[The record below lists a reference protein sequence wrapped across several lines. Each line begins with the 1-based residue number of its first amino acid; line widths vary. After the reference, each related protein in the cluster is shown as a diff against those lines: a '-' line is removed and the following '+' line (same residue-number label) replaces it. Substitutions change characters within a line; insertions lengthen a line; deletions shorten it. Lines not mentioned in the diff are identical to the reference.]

1 MSEMVPKVRFQ
12 GFTDDWE
19 KHKVGD
25 LFKVTRGQV
34 LAANETSVSQS
45 EIMPYPVYSSQTK
58 QNGLMGY
65 YKDYLFD
72 TAITWTTDGAN
83 AGTVNYREGK
93 FYSTNVNGVLLS
105 SEGYANKL
113 VAEIINREA
122 WKWVSHVGNP
132 KLMNNVME
140 NIEVSVPSQLDEHI
154 KISKFLTK
162 IDNIINLHQRKID
175 LLKEQ
180 KKGFLQKMFPKDGQ
194 LVPEVRFSGF
204 TDDWEERKFDECFN
218 FPVSTNSLSR
228 ALLNYDEGDI
238 QSVHY
243 GDILIKYPAILNV
256 KNDKIPYITDSSF
269 EKYKSNLLE
278 NGDLIFADAAEDET
292 VGKAVEVN
300 GLTEENLV
308 AGLHTIVA
316 RSKDKKAEF
325 FLGYYINSNTYHRQ
339 LLRLIQGSKVSSI
352 SKGNLQKTLVSFPKD
367 FEEQQKIGSFFKLL
381 DDTIALHQRKLDSL
395 KEQKKGFLQKMFVS
409 S

>member
-194 LVPEVRFSGF
+194 LVPEVRFAGF
-204 TDDWEERKFDECFN
+204 TDDWEQRKFGDVVDLHEEIVSGKTGLPIATSSRKGLFLQNEFFSGNRTGIDENTIFHKVPVGFITYRHMSDDSIFKFN
-218 FPVSTNSLSR
+218 ENIFDTAVLVSKEYPV
-228 ALLNYDEGDI
+228 
-238 QSVHY
+238 
-243 GDILIKYPAILNV
+243 
-256 KNDKIPYITDSSF
+256 F
-269 EKYKSNLLE
+269 KSNEHSNQTFLLTHLNNSPE
-278 NGDLIFADAAEDET
+278 FLKFSTQQKLGGTRVRLYF
-292 VGKAVEVN
+292 K
-300 GLTEENLV
+300 NLKKYELKV
-308 AGLHTIVA
+308 P
-316 RSKDKKAEF
+316 SK
-325 FLGYYINSNTYHRQ
+325 
-339 LLRLIQGSKVSSI
+339 
-352 SKGNLQKTLVSFPKD
+352 
-367 FEEQQKIGSFFKLL
+367 EEQDSIGLFFKQL
-381 DDTIALHQRKLDSL
+381 DNLITLHQRKLDLL

-409 S
+409 

>member
-194 LVPEVRFSGF
+194 LVPEVRFAGF
-204 TDDWEERKFDECFN
+204 ADDWEQRKFGDVVDLHEEIVSGKTGLPIATSSRKGLFLQNEFFSGNRTGIDENTIFHKVPVGFITYRHMSDDSIFKFN
-218 FPVSTNSLSR
+218 ENIFDTAVLVSKEYPV
-228 ALLNYDEGDI
+228 
-238 QSVHY
+238 
-243 GDILIKYPAILNV
+243 
-256 KNDKIPYITDSSF
+256 F
-269 EKYKSNLLE
+269 KSNEHSNQTFLLTHLNNSPE
-278 NGDLIFADAAEDET
+278 FLKFSTQQKLGGTRVRLYF
-292 VGKAVEVN
+292 K
-300 GLTEENLV
+300 NLKKYELKV
-308 AGLHTIVA
+308 P
-316 RSKDKKAEF
+316 SK
-325 FLGYYINSNTYHRQ
+325 
-339 LLRLIQGSKVSSI
+339 
-352 SKGNLQKTLVSFPKD
+352 
-367 FEEQQKIGSFFKLL
+367 EEQDSIGLFFKQL
-381 DDTIALHQRKLDSL
+381 DNLITLHQRKIDLL

-409 S
+409 

>member
-113 VAEIINREA
+113 VAGIINREA

-180 KKGFLQKMFPKDGQ
+180 KKGFL
-194 LVPEVRFSGF
+194 
-204 TDDWEERKFDECFN
+204 
-218 FPVSTNSLSR
+218 
-228 ALLNYDEGDI
+228 
-238 QSVHY
+238 
-243 GDILIKYPAILNV
+243 
-256 KNDKIPYITDSSF
+256 
-269 EKYKSNLLE
+269 
-278 NGDLIFADAAEDET
+278 
-292 VGKAVEVN
+292 
-300 GLTEENLV
+300 
-308 AGLHTIVA
+308 
-316 RSKDKKAEF
+316 
-325 FLGYYINSNTYHRQ
+325 
-339 LLRLIQGSKVSSI
+339 
-352 SKGNLQKTLVSFPKD
+352 
-367 FEEQQKIGSFFKLL
+367 
-381 DDTIALHQRKLDSL
+381 
-395 KEQKKGFLQKMFVS
+395 
-409 S
+409 

>member
-194 LVPEVRFSGF
+194 LVPEVRFAGF
-204 TDDWEERKFDECFN
+204 ADDWEQRKFGDVVDLHEEIVSGKTGLPIATSSRKGLFLQNEFFSGNRTGIDENTIFHKVPVGFITYRHMSDDSIFKFN
-218 FPVSTNSLSR
+218 ENIFDTAVLVSKEYPV
-228 ALLNYDEGDI
+228 
-238 QSVHY
+238 
-243 GDILIKYPAILNV
+243 
-256 KNDKIPYITDSSF
+256 F
-269 EKYKSNLLE
+269 KSNEHSNQTFLLTHLNNSPE
-278 NGDLIFADAAEDET
+278 FLKFSTQQKLGGTRVRLYF
-292 VGKAVEVN
+292 K
-300 GLTEENLV
+300 NLKKYELKV
-308 AGLHTIVA
+308 P
-316 RSKDKKAEF
+316 SK
-325 FLGYYINSNTYHRQ
+325 
-339 LLRLIQGSKVSSI
+339 
-352 SKGNLQKTLVSFPKD
+352 
-367 FEEQQKIGSFFKLL
+367 EEQDSIGLFFKQL
-381 DDTIALHQRKLDSL
+381 DNLITLHQRKLDLL

-409 S
+409 